1 VSGPEIMDKFV
12 GSSEKNLRAVFDDP
26 PDVYDFVK
34 NMPNG
39 EAIAK
44 AVRYCLLYHVDK
56 TMPERSMCL
65 LSWSGPTDLFF
76 GAR

>member
-1 VSGPEIMDKFV
+1 VTIVSGPEIMDKFV

-44 AVRYCLLYHVDK
+44 AVGYCL
-56 TMPERSMCL
+56 S
-65 LSWSGPTDLFF
+65 FF
-76 GAR
+76 